1 MQLHPREQY
10 TITRQLANP
19 YIEDTF
25 YVRAVIRNAKTD
37 VVLDTLDL
45 VDNGSQRFTKPWTV
59 PADVSGQGF
68 YVSIVTSVYTDSGYT
83 TKSELYGDEQ
93 QTFLIQERY
102 VFNPNY
108 PVGPDID
115 YKRIKKMIDDAVDAV
130 VGKTIVVEK
139 VKVKEVKVPETVV
152 VEKIKEID
160 LSPVMDAIK
169 VVGKKVDDKP
179 VTEIPEQEKID
190 LSPIAKQIS
199 SLEKSV
205 KDSSEKITKKIDTL
219 KVKVE
224 IKGIAMDAKTQSDD
238 KEVDPRIN
246 RLMKLK

>member
-115 YKRIKKMIDDAVDAV
+115 YKRIKKMIDDAVKAV
-130 VGKTIVVEK
+130 VDKNQTIVVEK
-139 VKVKEVKVPETVV
+139 IREVKIPETIV